1 MMIINMSRGTSEYQ
15 LNRAMRGDPRWAGTH
30 AADQL
35 PRFESLPHGAFLIAN
50 YDNAGQ
56 GGSHWI
62 AFGNLNAGGKH
73 PLYFDSFGLSPDQL
87 NDTLGA
93 KAHFKRYLDEAA
105 RHNGRAPWI
114 NRVDLQC
121 MMPNHA
127 HNITADVCGEFAVL
141 FCRWKVLPVDPAT
154 GHLNKQW
161 APIFSWRS
169 SCEKSEHLV
178 KKLAG
183 IRG

>member
-1 MMIINMSRGTSEYQ
+1 
-15 LNRAMRGDPRWAGTH
+15 
-30 AADQL
+30 
-35 PRFESLPHGAFLIAN
+35 
-50 YDNAGQ
+50 
-56 GGSHWI
+56 
-62 AFGNLNAGGKH
+62 
-73 PLYFDSFGLSPDQL
+73 
-87 NDTLGA
+87 
-93 KAHFKRYLDEAA
+93 
-105 RHNGRAPWI
+105 
-114 NRVDLQC
+114 